1 LVGPEQP
8 AKRIWLLATPLCV
21 AAFLSF
27 STLVHPGSARD
38 YLNPPIDAWLITD
51 NAGYATSTAV
61 PPTDPD

>member
-1 LVGPEQP
+1 
-8 AKRIWLLATPLCV
+8 
-21 AAFLSF
+21 
-27 STLVHPGSARD
+27 VHPGSARD